1 MHAMLVTLML
11 TPALLPSIRVL
22 APRPSP
28 TAGVRHPQPSAIE
41 WEELSTELDSSVPVY
56 VVANQAGR
64 PLEYEAKGTDAS
76 VPGRSLF
83 LCYVDP
89 SAAQAALEA
98 ALGLYPTL
106 GLRLLPT
113 GLGSAISKANEGGA
127 LLIPAAADL
136 QAARDAYPDGEDW
149 EGGQLLTPTLALAL
163 ALALAPTLAPTP
175 TLTLTR
181 RPAALR
187 LPADAADTRGRLAR
201 HAPLPQ

>member
-1 MHAMLVTLML
+1 MLVTLLL

-28 TAGVRHPQPSAIE
+28 AAGVRHPQPSAIL

-64 PLEYEAKGTDAS
+64 PLEYEAKKEDGS
-76 VPGRSLF
+76 SGRSLF

-89 SAAQAALEA
+89 AAAQAALEA

-149 EGGQLLTPTLALAL
+149 EGGQLLTSTLALAL
-163 ALALAPTLAPTP
+163 ALALAPTPTPTP
-175 TLTLTR
+175 TLSL
-181 RPAALR
+181 
-187 LPADAADTRGRLAR
+187 
-201 HAPLPQ
+201 